1 MKKIDGGREEWEVGP
16 VRLITLLTA
25 ASQMQV
31 TSPLYPLFASVTGVS
46 LAATKKQQQQQQQ
59 QQQGWI
65 LAVEAYFTLFK
76 VGMI

>member
-46 LAATKKQQQQQQQ
+46 LAVTKQQQQQ

>member
-46 LAATKKQQQQQQQ
+46 LAATKKTTTTTTTTTTRLDS
-59 QQQGWI
+59 GCRG
-65 LAVEAYFTLFK
+65 LFHF
-76 VGMI
+76 I